1 MSNPYVQFLSGQ
13 DLMGQVDA
21 APAKL
26 AAAVDAWR
34 AKGLDTPLA
43 PGKWSVRQILAH
55 ITDTEIAFSFRMRQ
69 AAAETGHVIQ
79 PFDQEK
85 WAAGYASADVGTALE
100 LFRLLRKWNV
110 QFLRGLAPEVF
121 DKDVTHPERGTMK
134 FRTIVETM
142 AGHDGNHL
150 LQLSSGA

>member
-1 MSNPYVQFLSGQ
+1 MLNPYAQFVTGT
-13 DLMGQVDA
+13 DLLELVEA
-21 APAKL
+21 APSKL
-26 AAAVDAWR
+26 SAAVEAHR
-34 AKGLDTPLA
+34 SIGLDAPLA
-43 PGKWSVRQILAH
+43 PGKWNVRQILAH

-69 AAAETGHVIQ
+69 AVAETGHVIQ

-85 WAAGYASADVGTALE
+85 WATRYEQADPETALA
-100 LFRLLRKWNV
+100 LFGVLRQWNV
-110 QFLRGLAPEVF
+110 QFLRGLSPDVF

-150 LQLSSGA
+150 AQLLP

>member
-1 MSNPYVQFLSGQ
+1 MEQLEASPVRLS
-13 DLMGQVDA
+13 
-21 APAKL
+21 
-26 AAAVDAWR
+26 AAVDKWR

-43 PGKWSVRQILAH
+43 AGKWNVRQILAH
-55 ITDTEIAFSFRMRQ
+55 ITDTEIAFGFRLRQ

-85 WAAGYASADVGTALE
+85 WAAGYASADVETALA
-100 LFRLLRKWNV
+100 LFAILRKWNV
-110 QFLRGLAPEVF
+110 QFLRGLSAEAF

-150 LQLSSGA
+150 TQLTA